1 MGKACREIPA
11 RQYFSAMNYK
21 GRESKMKIKRILAA
35 ALAALTLGLT
45 ITGCSSNGGSGD
57 DDTIVVGLDVGFAPM
72 GFEQDGEIVGF
83 DIDLARAVIEDKM
96 GKTVQFQPID
106 WDSKEGELNTGK
118 IDLIWNGLSRSPER
132 EENMALTKSYLK
144 NDQILVVK
152 SDSGIASS
160 ADLTGKVL
168 AMQEGSTAEDAWS
181 EFSQENPDITPST
194 VNLLSDNVVCL
205 TELEQDKADVVLM
218 DSVVAEYYLS
228 TNESYSNLTILDD
241 VIASEEYAVAAAK
254 DNTELRD
261 EVNQGLEECVED
273 GTAAQISEKWFG
285 SDIIYW
291 EE

>member
-1 MGKACREIPA
+1 
-11 RQYFSAMNYK
+11 
-21 GRESKMKIKRILAA
+21 MKIKRILAT
-35 ALAALTLGLT
+35 ALAAMTLGLAL
-45 ITGCSSNGGSGD
+45 TGCSNSGGAD
-57 DDTIVVGLDVGFAPM
+57 DNTIVVGLDVGFAPM

-96 GKTVQFQPID
+96 GMTVQFQPID

-132 EENMALTKSYLK
+132 EEQMALTNSYLK

-152 SDSGIASS
+152 SDSGITSS

-168 AMQEGSTAEDAWS
+168 AMQEGSTAEDAWD
-181 EFSQENPDITPST
+181 EFSAANTDITPST

-228 TNESYSNLTILDD
+228 TNEAYSNLTILDE
-241 VIASEEYAVAAAK
+241 VIVSEEYAVAAAK
-254 DNTELRD
+254 SNTELRD
-261 EVNQGLEECVED
+261 QVNDAIGECVAD
-273 GTAAQISEKWFG
+273 GTAAEISEKWFG

>member
-1 MGKACREIPA
+1 
-11 RQYFSAMNYK
+11 
-21 GRESKMKIKRILAA
+21 MKIKRIFAAVLAA
-35 ALAALTLGLT
+35 MTLGLA
-45 ITGCSSNGGSGD
+45 ITGCSNNGGSGSAD
-57 DDTIVVGLDVGFAPM
+57 KDTIVIGLDVGFAPM

-83 DIDLARAVIEDKM
+83 DIDLARAVIQDKM

-106 WDSKEGELNTGK
+106 WGSKEAELNTGK
-118 IDLIWNGLSRSPER
+118 VDLLWNGLSRSPER

-152 SDSGIASS
+152 SDSDITSS

-168 AMQEGSTAEDAWS
+168 AMQEGSTAEDAWA
-181 EFSQENPDITPST
+181 EFTGTHTDITPST
-194 VNLLSDNVVCL
+194 VNLLSDNVICL

-228 TNESYSNLTILDD
+228 TNEEYSNLTILDD

-254 DNTELRD
+254 NNTELRD
-261 EVNQGLEECVED
+261 QINEALDECVQD
-273 GTAAQISEKWFG
+273 GTAAQISEQWFG
-285 SDIIYW
+285 SDIIFW

>member
-1 MGKACREIPA
+1 MK
-11 RQYFSAMNYK
+11 
-21 GRESKMKIKRILAA
+21 KMKRILAA
-35 ALAALTLGLT
+35 VLAAATLCLTV
-45 ITGCSSNGGSGD
+45 TGCSSSSTD
-57 DDTIVVGLDVGFAPM
+57 DDNTIVVGLDVGFAPM

-96 GKTVQFQPID
+96 GMTVEFQSID
-106 WDSKEGELNTGK
+106 WGSKEAELNTGK
-118 IDLIWNGLSRSPER
+118 VDLVWNGLSRSEER

-152 SDSGIASS
+152 ADSGITSS

-168 AMQEGSTAEDAWS
+168 AMQEGSTAEDAWETFS
-181 EFSQENPDITPST
+181 EENADITPST
-194 VNLLSDNVVCL
+194 INLLSDNVICL
-205 TELEQDKADVVLM
+205 TELVQGKADVVLM

-228 TNESYSNLTILDD
+228 TNDEYSDLIILDD

-261 EVNQGLEECVED
+261 QINEALAECVAD
-273 GTAAQISEKWFG
+273 GTAAAISEKWFG

>member
-1 MGKACREIPA
+1 
-11 RQYFSAMNYK
+11 
-21 GRESKMKIKRILAA
+21 MKIKRILAA
-35 ALAALTLGLT
+35 ALAAMTLGLT
-45 ITGCSSNGGSGD
+45 LTGCSGGSGGETD
-57 DDTIVVGLDVGFAPM
+57 NTLVVGLDVGFAPM

-96 GKTVQFQPID
+96 GMTVQFQPID
-106 WDSKEGELNTGK
+106 WDSKEAELSTGK
-118 IDLIWNGLSRSPER
+118 IDLIWNGLSRSPQR
-132 EENMALTKSYLK
+132 EEEMALTNSYLQ

-152 SDSGIASS
+152 SDSGITSS
-160 ADLTGKVL
+160 ADLNGLVL
-168 AMQEGSTAEDAWS
+168 AMQEGSTAEEAWN
-181 EFSQENPDITPST
+181 EFSEANPDINPST

-228 TNESYSNLTILDD
+228 TNDAYNNLIILDD

-261 EVNQGLEECVED
+261 QINEALGECVAD

-285 SDIIYW
+285 DDIIYW

>member
-1 MGKACREIPA
+1 
-11 RQYFSAMNYK
+11 
-21 GRESKMKIKRILAA
+21 MKIKRILAA
-35 ALAALTLGLT
+35 ALAAMTLGLT
-45 ITGCSSNGGSGD
+45 ITGCSNNGGNGGAE
-57 DDTIVVGLDVGFAPM
+57 DDTIVIGLDVGFAPM

-96 GKTVQFQPID
+96 GKNVEFQPID
-106 WDSKEGELNTGK
+106 WNSKEGELNTGK
-118 IDLIWNGLSRSPER
+118 VDLLWNGLSRSPER
-132 EENMALTKSYLK
+132 EENMALTNSYLK

-152 SDSGIASS
+152 SDSGITSS
-160 ADLTGKVL
+160 ADITGKVL
-168 AMQEGSTAEDAWS
+168 AMQEGSTAEDAWDTFS
-181 EFSQENPDITPST
+181 EEHTDIVPST

-228 TNESYSNLTILDD
+228 TNDEYSNLTILDD

-261 EVNQGLEECVED
+261 QINDALDECVQD
-273 GTAAQISEKWFG
+273 GTAAEISEKWFG